1 MKLTS
6 ELGSKY
12 RAWNRTWRE
21 RYLRPY
27 VFIHINKTGGSSIEK
42 ALGVGLDHST
52 ALEKYSQ
59 LGRKAWE
66 KKYKFTIVR
75 NPWDKVVSH
84 YHYRVLTN
92 QTGLKDKSISF
103 DEWLK
108 LCYVDRN
115 PKFFDQAK
123 MFQPQIKWLV
133 DEHDQLLVD
142 FVGRFENLG
151 EDFRKICQSLNLK
164 LTLGHKKKSNRQ
176 SYRDYYSSENRDLIA
191 DKFASD
197 IQFFDYHF

>member
-1 MKLTS
+1 MNLAS
-6 ELGSKY
+6 EWAGKY
-12 RAWNRTWRE
+12 RTWHRTWRE

-42 ALGVGLDHST
+42 ALGMRLDHGT
-52 ALEKYSQ
+52 ALEKYRQ
-59 LGRKAWE
+59 LGDKAWQ

-103 DEWLK
+103 DEWLQ

-115 PKFFDQAK
+115 PQFFDQPK
-123 MFQPQIKWLV
+123 MFQPQTQWLV
-133 DEHDQLLVD
+133 DEQGELLVD
-142 FVGRFENLG
+142 FVGRFENL
-151 EDFRKICQSLNLK
+151 EVDFQRVCQSLNLK
-164 LTLGHKKKSNRQ
+164 LALGHKKKSKRG
-176 SYRDYYSSENRDLIA
+176 SYRDYYSSNSRDLIA
-191 DKFASD
+191 DIFASD
-197 IQFFDYHF
+197 IQIFDYNF

>member
-1 MKLTS
+1 
-6 ELGSKY
+6 
-12 RAWNRTWRE
+12 
-21 RYLRPY
+21 
-27 VFIHINKTGGSSIEK
+27 
-42 ALGVGLDHST
+42 
-52 ALEKYSQ
+52 
-59 LGRKAWE
+59 
-66 KKYKFTIVR
+66 
-75 NPWDKVVSH
+75 
-84 YHYRVLTN
+84 
-92 QTGLKDKSISF
+92 
-103 DEWLK
+103 
-108 LCYVDRN
+108 
-115 PKFFDQAK
+115 

>member
-1 MKLTS
+1 VKLTS